1 MFAEIASKALLEGTT
16 VLCGLWLLSTMI
28 TSSFSSS
35 AALFSFPVLILFG
48 SLLWGDTLL
57 LSRPGCDKV
66 GFTRG
71 RRYPGAVPTVGPSRG
86 VPLGAGA

>member
-1 MFAEIASKALLEGTT
+1 MFAEIASKALLVGTA

-35 AALFSFPVLILFG
+35 AVPFSFPVLILFG
-48 SLLWGDTLL
+48 SLLLGDTLL
-57 LSRPGCDKV
+57 FSRPLCNKV

-71 RRYPGAVPTVGPSRG
+71 LRYPGPVPAVDPSC
-86 VPLGAGA
+86 VAKD